1 MLLRGLGLICTL
13 LMMPVLAC
21 ANPIN
26 TGQQDPW
33 AIWKQ
38 PGVHAVMRHATAP
51 GTGDPEGFTLGVCS
65 TQRNLSTAGRAEARA
80 FGQRIRSKG
89 VRISKVY
96 SSQWCRCMHTAQEL
110 ALGEAVELPALNSF
124 FQERDKSGEQTQALL
139 AFVEQLQSKDNALF
153 VTHQVNITSLT
164 GVYPSPGEVV
174 LFRVENGRVKV
185 LGQIETN
192 PAR

>member
-1 MLLRGLGLICTL
+1 MMMRGLAWIFICLTL
-13 LMMPVLAC
+13 PTLAW
-21 ANPIN
+21 ANP
-26 TGQQDPW
+26 TELAHRDPW

-65 TQRNLSTAGRAEARA
+65 TQRNLSAAGRAEARA
-80 FGQRIRSKG
+80 FGQRVRSNG

-96 SSQWCRCMHTAQEL
+96 SSQWCRCKHTAQEL
-110 ALGEAVELPALNSF
+110 ALGDAVELPALNSF
-124 FQERDKSGEQTQALL
+124 FQERDKSGEQTRALL
-139 AFVEQLQSKDNALF
+139 AFIEKLPPNENVLF

-174 LFRVENGRVKV
+174 LFRFENGQVKV
-185 LGQIETN
+185 VGQIEAT
-192 PAR
+192 PDR